1 MRRIS
6 LIAAALTLT
15 VGIALAIPALAKT
28 IEVPKDY
35 QTIQAAIN
43 AAQPGDL
50 ILIAP
55 GIYKENLTI
64 RKSIELRGADAGVI
78 VDGSRAR
85 SAHQRFSSS
94 APATS
99 SFKI

>member
-6 LIAAALTLT
+6 LLAAALTLT

-55 GIYKENLTI
+55 GI
-64 RKSIELRGADAGVI
+64 V
-78 VDGSRAR
+78 
-85 SAHQRFSSS
+85 
-94 APATS
+94 
-99 SFKI
+99 